1 MNWRRLLPRLLIALL
16 IIAAIVC
23 FFAFDLSQY
32 LSLHSLKSRQQ
43 SLQAWRGEHPWLLAA
58 GFLVGYITMAAASL
72 PGAALATIAAGAVFG
87 LVEGTLLASFASSIG
102 ATLAFL
108 ASRFLFRDAVKR
120 RFGKRL
126 DTIDDGLKRDG
137 AFYLFTLRLVPVLPF
152 FVINLLMGVTAL
164 PARTFYWVSQVGMLA
179 GTVVYVNAGTQLAQ
193 LDSASGIFSPGLL
206 GSFVLLGIFPWIA
219 RGLVALVRRRKL
231 YARWKKPR
239 QFDRNLVVIGA
250 GAAGLVSAY
259 IAATVK
265 SRVTLVEKGAMG
277 GDCLNEGCVP
287 SKALIHSARLA
298 ARARD
303 AAAAGVQVSEV
314 IVDFA
319 AVMARVQRV
328 IGDVAPHDSVE
339 RYRSLG
345 VDVRKGHATIVSPW
359 EVRIDDETLTTRAIV
374 IAAGAEPLVPELP
387 GLSDS
392 GFLTSN
398 TLWALREL
406 PQRLVVMGGGSVG
419 CELAQAFARLG
430 SSVIQV
436 ELGERLLSRED
447 PDVSGFV
454 EARLREDG
462 VDVRTRHKA
471 VAVESDAHGKSL
483 RCEHNGETVTLPFDA
498 LLVAVGRRPRIE
510 GYGLQELGIPA
521 PRTID
526 TDQYLQTLY
535 PNIYACGDVAGPYQ
549 LTHVSAHQAWY
560 ATLNALLGGLWRF
573 KADYS
578 AIPATTFVD
587 PEVARVGLNER
598 EATEQDIRFE
608 VTRYDLADL
617 DRAIAEDGTQGF
629 VKVLT
634 VPGKDRILGA
644 TIVGAHAGELL
655 AEFTLAMTHGLGLG
669 KILGTIHAYPTWAE
683 ANKYAAGTWRKA
695 HAPHGALRWAERWF
709 RWRRR

>member
-16 IIAAIVC
+16 IVAAIVG
-23 FFAFDLSQY
+23 FFAFDLSHY
-32 LSLHSLKSRQQ
+32 LSLHALKEQQQ
-43 SLQAWRGEHPWLLAA
+43 SLQAWRAQHPVLLAA
-58 GFLVGYITMAAASL
+58 GFLVGYIVMAAASL

-126 DTIDDGLKRDG
+126 ATIDEGLKRDG
-137 AFYLFTLRLVPVLPF
+137 AFYLFTLRLVPALPF

-164 PARTFYWVSQVGMLA
+164 PARTFYWTSQVGMLA
-179 GTVVYVNAGTQLAQ
+179 GTVVYVNAGTQVAQ
-193 LDSASGIFSPGLL
+193 LDSASGIFSPLL
-206 GSFVLLGIFPWIA
+206 IGSFVLLGIFPWIA
-219 RGLVALVRRRKL
+219 RALVALVRRRKL

-239 QFDRNLVVIGA
+239 RFDRNLVVIGA

-303 AAAAGVQVSEV
+303 AVAAGVQVGEV
-314 IVDFA
+314 TVDFA

-339 RYRSLG
+339 RYRELG

-359 EVRIDDETLTTRAIV
+359 EVRIDGETLTTRAIV
-374 IAAGAEPLVPELP
+374 IAAGAEPLVPDLP
-387 GLSDS
+387 GLADS

-406 PQRLVVMGGGSVG
+406 PQRLVVMGGGPVG

-430 SSVIQV
+430 SRVTQV

-447 PDVSGFV
+447 TDVSAFV

-462 VDVRTRHKA
+462 VDVRTGHKA
-471 VAVESDAHGKSL
+471 VAVESDAQGKSL

-498 LLVAVGRRPRIE
+498 LLVAVGRRPRVE
-510 GYGLQELGIPA
+510 GYGLQALGIPT

-526 TDQYLQTLY
+526 TDPYLQTLY

-549 LTHVSAHQAWY
+549 LTHVGAHQAWY

-598 EATEQDIRFE
+598 EATEQDIRYE

-617 DRAIAEDGTQGF
+617 DRAIAEDGTRGF

-644 TIVGAHAGELL
+644 TIVGAQAGELL

-683 ANKYAAGTWRKA
+683 ANKYAAGAWRKA
-695 HAPHGALRWAERWF
+695 HAPQGALRWAERWF

>member
-16 IIAAIVC
+16 IVAAIVC
-23 FFAFDLSQY
+23 FFAFDLSHY
-32 LSLHSLKSRQQ
+32 LSLHALKEQQQ
-43 SLQAWRGEHPWLLAA
+43 SLQAWRAEHPVLLAA
-58 GFLVGYITMAAASL
+58 GFLVGYIVMAAASL

-126 DTIDDGLKRDG
+126 ATIDQGLKRDG
-137 AFYLFTLRLVPVLPF
+137 AFYLFTLRLVPALPF

-193 LDSASGIFSPGLL
+193 LDSASGIFSPLL
-206 GSFVLLGIFPWIA
+206 IGSFVLLGIFPWIA
-219 RGLVALVRRRKL
+219 RALVALVRRRKL

-239 QFDRNLVVIGA
+239 RFDRNLVVIGA

-265 SRVTLVEKGAMG
+265 ARVTLVEKGAMG

-303 AAAAGVQVSEV
+303 AAAAGVDVGTV
-314 IVDFA
+314 TVDFS
-319 AVMARVQRV
+319 AVMNRVQRV
-328 IGDVAPHDSVE
+328 IGDVAPHDSVA
-339 RYRSLG
+339 RYRDLG
-345 VDVRKGHATIVSPW
+345 VDVRKGQATIVSPW
-359 EVRIDDETLTTRAIV
+359 EVRIGDETLTTRAIV
-374 IAAGAEPLVPELP
+374 IAAGAEPLVPDLP
-387 GLSDS
+387 GLADS
-392 GFLTSN
+392 GFLTSS
-398 TLWALREL
+398 TLWALRAL
-406 PQRLVVMGGGSVG
+406 PARLVVMGGGPVG

-430 SSVIQV
+430 SRVTQV
-436 ELGERLLSRED
+436 ELGEHLLGRED
-447 PDVSGFV
+447 ADVSAFV

-471 VAVESDAHGKSL
+471 LAVESDAQGKSL

-498 LLVAVGRRPRIE
+498 LLVAVGRRPRVA
-510 GYGLQELGIPA
+510 GYGLEALGIPA
-521 PRTID
+521 PKTID
-526 TDQYLQTLY
+526 TDRHLQTLY

-549 LTHVSAHQAWY
+549 LTHVGAHQAWY
-560 ATLNALLGGLWRF
+560 ATVNALLGGLWRF
-573 KADYS
+573 KANYA

-598 EATEQDIRFE
+598 EATAQDIRFE
-608 VTRYDLADL
+608 VTHYELADL
-617 DRAIAEDGTQGF
+617 DRAITEDGTQGF

-644 TIVGAHAGELL
+644 TIVGAQAGELL

-669 KILGTIHAYPTWAE
+669 NILGTVHAYPTWAE
-683 ANKYAAGTWRKA
+683 ANKYAAGAWRKA
-695 HAPHGALRWAERWF
+695 HAPQGALRWAERWF

>member
-16 IIAAIVC
+16 IVAAIVC
-23 FFAFDLSQY
+23 FFAFDLSHY
-32 LSLHSLKSRQQ
+32 LSLHALKEQQQ
-43 SLQAWRGEHPWLLAA
+43 SLQAWRAEHPVLLAA
-58 GFLVGYITMAAASL
+58 GFLVGYIVMAAASL

-126 DTIDDGLKRDG
+126 ATIDEGLKRDG
-137 AFYLFTLRLVPVLPF
+137 AFYLFTLRLVPALPF

-193 LDSASGIFSPGLL
+193 LDSASGIFSPLL
-206 GSFVLLGIFPWIA
+206 IGSFVLLGIFPWIA
-219 RGLVALVRRRKL
+219 RALVALVRRRKL

-239 QFDRNLVVIGA
+239 RFDRNLVVIGA

-265 SRVTLVEKGAMG
+265 ARVTLVEKGAMG

-303 AAAAGVQVSEV
+303 AAAAGVDVGTV
-314 IVDFA
+314 TVDFS
-319 AVMARVQRV
+319 AVMNRVQRV
-328 IGDVAPHDSVE
+328 IGDVAPHDSVA
-339 RYRSLG
+339 RYRDLG
-345 VDVRKGHATIVSPW
+345 VDVRKGQATIVSPW
-359 EVRIDDETLTTRAIV
+359 EVRIGDETLTTRAIV
-374 IAAGAEPLVPELP
+374 IAAGAEPLVPDLP
-387 GLSDS
+387 GLADS
-392 GFLTSN
+392 GFLTSS

-406 PQRLVVMGGGSVG
+406 PARLVVMGGGPVG

-430 SSVIQV
+430 SRVTQV
-436 ELGERLLSRED
+436 ELGEHLLGRED
-447 PDVSGFV
+447 ADVSAFV

-471 VAVESDAHGKSL
+471 LAVESDAQGKSL

-498 LLVAVGRRPRIE
+498 LLVAVGRRPRVA
-510 GYGLQELGIPA
+510 GYGLEALGIPA
-521 PRTID
+521 PKTID
-526 TDQYLQTLY
+526 TDRHLQTLY

-549 LTHVSAHQAWY
+549 LTHVGAHQAWY
-560 ATLNALLGGLWRF
+560 ATVNALLGGLWRF
-573 KADYS
+573 KANYA

-598 EATEQDIRFE
+598 EATAQDIRFE
-608 VTRYDLADL
+608 VTHYELADL
-617 DRAIAEDGTQGF
+617 DRAITEDGTQGF

-644 TIVGAHAGELL
+644 TIVGAQAGELL

-669 KILGTIHAYPTWAE
+669 NILGTVHAYPTWAE
-683 ANKYAAGTWRKA
+683 ANKYAAGAWRKA
-695 HAPHGALRWAERWF
+695 HAPQGALRWAERWF

>member
-16 IIAAIVC
+16 IVAAIVC
-23 FFAFDLSQY
+23 FFAFDLSHY
-32 LSLHSLKSRQQ
+32 LSLHALKEQQQ
-43 SLQAWRGEHPWLLAA
+43 SLQAWRAEHPVLLAA
-58 GFLVGYITMAAASL
+58 GFLVGYIVMAAASL

-102 ATLAFL
+102 ATLAFV

-126 DTIDDGLKRDG
+126 ATIDEGLKRDG
-137 AFYLFTLRLVPVLPF
+137 AFYLFTLRLVPALPF

-193 LDSASGIFSPGLL
+193 LDSASGIFSPLL
-206 GSFVLLGIFPWIA
+206 IGSFVLLGIFPWIA
-219 RGLVALVRRRKL
+219 RALVALVRRRKL

-239 QFDRNLVVIGA
+239 RFDRNLVVIGA

-265 SRVTLVEKGAMG
+265 SRVTLVEKSAMG

-303 AAAAGVQVSEV
+303 AVAAGVQTGEVS
-314 IVDFA
+314 VDFA

-339 RYRSLG
+339 RYSELG

-359 EVRIDDETLTTRAIV
+359 EVRIGDETLTTRAIV
-374 IAAGAEPLVPELP
+374 IAAGAEPLVPDLP
-387 GLSDS
+387 GLADS

-406 PQRLVVMGGGSVG
+406 PPRLVVMGGGPVG

-430 SSVIQV
+430 SRVTQV
-436 ELGERLLSRED
+436 ELGEHLLGRED
-447 PDVSGFV
+447 TDVSAFV

-462 VDVRTRHKA
+462 VDVRTGHKA
-471 VAVESDAHGKSL
+471 VAVESDARGKSL
-483 RCEHNGETVTLPFDA
+483 RCEHHGEIVTLPFDA

-510 GYGLQELGIPA
+510 GYAA
-521 PRTID
+521 P
-526 TDQYLQTLY
+526 
-535 PNIYACGDVAGPYQ
+535 
-549 LTHVSAHQAWY
+549 
-560 ATLNALLGGLWRF
+560 
-573 KADYS
+573 
-578 AIPATTFVD
+578 
-587 PEVARVGLNER
+587 
-598 EATEQDIRFE
+598 
-608 VTRYDLADL
+608 
-617 DRAIAEDGTQGF
+617 
-629 VKVLT
+629 
-634 VPGKDRILGA
+634 
-644 TIVGAHAGELL
+644 
-655 AEFTLAMTHGLGLG
+655 
-669 KILGTIHAYPTWAE
+669 
-683 ANKYAAGTWRKA
+683 
-695 HAPHGALRWAERWF
+695 
-709 RWRRR
+709 

>member
-16 IIAAIVC
+16 IVAAIVG
-23 FFAFDLSQY
+23 FFAFDLSHY
-32 LSLHSLKSRQQ
+32 LSLHALKERQQ
-43 SLQAWRGEHPWLLAA
+43 SLQAWRAQHPVLLAA
-58 GFLVGYITMAAASL
+58 GFLVGYIVMAAASL

-126 DTIDDGLKRDG
+126 ATIDEGLTRDG
-137 AFYLFTLRLVPVLPF
+137 AFYLFTLRLVPALPF

-193 LDSASGIFSPGLL
+193 LDSASGIFSPLL
-206 GSFVLLGIFPWIA
+206 IGSFVLLGIFPWIA
-219 RGLVALVRRRKL
+219 RALVALVRRRKL

-239 QFDRNLVVIGA
+239 RFDRNLVVIGA

-265 SRVTLVEKGAMG
+265 SRVTLVEKAAMG

-303 AAAAGVQVSEV
+303 GGAAGVQVGEV
-314 IVDFA
+314 TVDFA
-319 AVMARVQRV
+319 TVMTRVQRV
-328 IGDVAPHDSVE
+328 IGDVAPHDSVG
-339 RYRSLG
+339 RYRELG

-359 EVRIDDETLTTRAIV
+359 EVRIDGETVTTRAIV
-374 IAAGAEPLVPELP
+374 IAAGAEPLIPDLP
-387 GLSDS
+387 GLANS
-392 GFLTSN
+392 GFLTSSS
-398 TLWALREL
+398 LWALREL
-406 PQRLVVMGGGSVG
+406 PRRLVVMGGGPVG

-430 SSVIQV
+430 SSVTQV
-436 ELGERLLSRED
+436 ELGEHLLGRED
-447 PDVSGFV
+447 VDVSTFV

-462 VDVRTRHKA
+462 VDVRTGHKA
-471 VAVESDAHGKSL
+471 LAVESDPHGKSL
-483 RCEHNGETVTLPFDA
+483 RCEHNGDTITLPFDT

-510 GYGLQELGIPA
+510 GYGLEALGIPA

-526 TDQYLQTLY
+526 TDAYLQTLY

-549 LTHVSAHQAWY
+549 LTHVGAHQAWY
-560 ATLNALLGGLWRF
+560 ATVNALLGGLWRF
-573 KADYS
+573 KANYS

-598 EATEQDIRFE
+598 EAREQDIRYE
-608 VTRYDLADL
+608 VTRYDVADL
-617 DRAIAEDGTQGF
+617 DRAITEDGTRGF

-669 KILGTIHAYPTWAE
+669 KILGTVHAYPTWAE
-683 ANKYAAGTWRKA
+683 ANKYAAGAWRKA
-695 HAPHGALRWAERWF
+695 HAPQGALRWAERWF